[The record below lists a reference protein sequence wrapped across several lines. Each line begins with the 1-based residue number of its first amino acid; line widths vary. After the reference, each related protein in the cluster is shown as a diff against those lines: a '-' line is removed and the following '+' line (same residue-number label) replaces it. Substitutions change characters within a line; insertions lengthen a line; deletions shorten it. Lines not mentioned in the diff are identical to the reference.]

1 LNFIKS
7 PEEYAIVTSIQ
18 KSVLVRNLQDS
29 SGLAK
34 VVAKWRAY
42 LGIPKEG
49 ADPEEL
55 AIVIMYIKEH
65 WDILTLSEIELA
77 FTLSINRKLD
87 DCEFF
92 GFFSPNYVSKVLHA
106 YMYYRKLALAD
117 ALRAKEKFEL
127 EEAEKASRPTPEQ
140 ECETTREL
148 FLNFYEEFKKNGEIN
163 DPFNLAYNLLRK
175 EKWMKVSES
184 DINESLQQGKV
195 KYQQERQKESLLRQ
209 VSRVMVITGRIFD
222 IVVINPKVA
231 QIVLKKKMNEK
242 IVPVAISVLGY
253 WKDRALNDMK
263 LKLKDKIKANVYMK
277 SKLYNGKYYTD
288 VYFKEIML
296 VEEAPKV
303 MNGSSLF
310 NTEEGLVD
318 LETGE
323 IMEENNNGLTE

>member
-209 VSRVMVITGRIFD
+209 VSDNQELEIKRHAR
-222 IVVINPKVA
+222 NYLVA
-231 QIVLKKKMNEK
+231 K
-242 IVPVAISVLGY
+242 
-253 WKDRALNDMK
+253 
-263 LKLKDKIKANVYMK
+263 
-277 SKLYNGKYYTD
+277 
-288 VYFKEIML
+288 YFKNVDIDVLINNIKPE
-296 VEEAPKV
+296 
-303 MNGSSLF
+303 LF
-310 NTEEGLVD
+310 TN
-318 LETGE
+318 LE
-323 IMEENNNGLTE
+323 